1 MKKKALVLG
10 GGFASNA
17 YHAGVLK
24 VFKNHNIKF
33 DCIAASSMA
42 SITAALY
49 AAGKSPKEIMQCLLD
64 IKRSD
69 IFCIMEFIRAGKDI
83 STGKKLMAK
92 INKHLKV
99 SDFSELDT
107 PLVLTALDLKTRKEI
122 RLDQGNLLNAL
133 NSAIAYGLFFKEV
146 KHGDNLLM
154 DIGFM
159 NPIPVNL
166 VKEDYHTIASA
177 IMPKYKPPKKLSI
190 REIYGATMVL
200 YGNGVYDMKLDTNP
214 ADCLVRLESDSYSA
228 WTFDR
233 KKLILLYNEGKKRAL
248 SMIDDI
254 LEEQKVMK

>member
-24 VFKNHNIKF
+24 VLDNHNIKF

-49 AAGKSPKEIMQCLLD
+49 AAGKSPREIMQCLLD

-69 IFCIMEFIRAGKDI
+69 IFCIREFIRAGKDI
-83 STGKKLMAK
+83 TTGKKLMAK
-92 INKHLKV
+92 IKKHLKV

-107 PLVLTALDLKTRKEI
+107 PLVLTALDLKTMQEI
-122 RLDQGNLLNAL
+122 RLAQGDLLTSL

-146 KHGDNLLM
+146 KHEDKLLM

-159 NPIPVNL
+159 NPVPVNL
-166 VKEDYHTIASA
+166 VKEDHHTIASA
-177 IMPKYKPPKKLSI
+177 ILPKYKPPKKLSI
-190 REIYGATMVL
+190 REMYRATIVL
-200 YGNGVYDMKLDTNP
+200 YGNDVYDMKLDIDP
-214 ADCLVRLESDSYSA
+214 ADCLVRLESDSYSD

-233 KKLILLYNEGKKRAL
+233 NKLILLYNEGKKRAL
-248 SMIDDI
+248 SIIDDI
-254 LEEQKVMK
+254 LEEQKDIR